1 MSARAQT
8 VRLTPAQHRTLG
20 GFAKTYG
27 LSEYAML
34 APVVDAGLAALVH
47 GAASRTHARQTFP
60 HLAAGHTNNAP
71 VGRQVD
77 RALFTARAQTVRLT
91 PAQHRTL
98 GGFAKTYGLSEY
110 AMLARVVDA
119 GLAALV
125 HGADSGIDARE
136 IVAELASVNTSIV
149 DVERMLDRA
158 LFTACAAYC
167 YARSAALGARTN
179 DETITAEINAA
190 YDRQRRLSQEKR
202 R

>member
-8 VRLTPAQHRTLG
+8 VRLTPPQQRALVA
-20 GFAKTYG
+20 FAKQ
-27 LSEYAML
+27 
-34 APVVDAGLAALVH
+34 
-47 GAASRTHARQTFP
+47 R
-60 HLAAGHTNNAP
+60 
-71 VGRQVD
+71 
-77 RALFTARAQTVRLT
+77 
-91 PAQHRTL
+91 
-98 GGFAKTYGLSEY
+98 GLSEY

-125 HGADSGIDARE
+125 HGAGSQIDARE
-136 IVAELASVNTSIV
+136 IVAELASVSTRIV
-149 DVERMLDRA
+149 EVERMLDRA